1 MFTILRMYGKDG
13 LPILGFEN
21 VEAFEKWLAAN
32 ETASAG
38 LWMKIGKR
46 DSVVETVTYAEAL
59 ECALCHG
66 WIDGQKAAFDSSFW
80 LQRFTPRK
88 SNSRWSKANR
98 ESAENLIREGRMK
111 KSGLTSVEAAKANGS
126 WERAYESQSNATV
139 PEDFREALKVSTAAR
154 EFFDTLDSANRYAI
168 LYRIQSV
175 KRAET
180 RARKIEQFIR
190 MLAEHRKIHEK

>member
-1 MFTILRMYGKDG
+1 
-13 LPILGFEN
+13 
-21 VEAFEKWLAAN
+21 
-32 ETASAG
+32 
-38 LWMKIGKR
+38 MKLGKR
-46 DSVVETVTYAEAL
+46 DSGVESVTYAEAL

-66 WIDGQKAAFDSSFW
+66 WIDGQKAAFDSRFW

-88 SNSRWSKANR
+88 SDSRWSRANR
-98 ESAENLIREGRMK
+98 ESAERLIREGRMK
-111 KSGLTSVEAAKANGS
+111 ISGLEAVEVARANGN

-139 PEDFREALKVSTAAR
+139 PEDFREALEASTAAR

-175 KRAET
+175 KRAGT
-180 RARKIEQFIR
+180 RARKIEQFIQ